1 MTYGDIYEKAKAII
15 GEENII
21 DYRPAVIGDP
31 YQVIYAVSNNAI
43 TIWLK
48 NGDVI
53 IYRDCDTNRLT

>member
-15 GEENII
+15 GEENIV
-21 DYRPAVIGDP
+21 DYRPAVIGDAD
-31 YQVIYAVSNNAI
+31 QVIYAVVHTAI

-53 IYRDCDTNRLT
+53 IYRVCD

>member
-1 MTYGDIYEKAKAII
+1 MGMTYEDIYKKAKAII
-15 GEENII
+15 GEENIV

-31 YQVIYAVSNNAI
+31 DQVIYAVVHTAI

-53 IYRDCDTNRLT
+53 IYRACD